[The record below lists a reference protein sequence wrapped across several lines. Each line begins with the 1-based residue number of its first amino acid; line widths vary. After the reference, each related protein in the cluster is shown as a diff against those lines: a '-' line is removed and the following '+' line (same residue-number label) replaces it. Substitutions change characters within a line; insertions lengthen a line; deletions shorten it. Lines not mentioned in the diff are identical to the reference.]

1 MNLISLIF
9 PCVQLWPGMTEAKEV
24 FLQVALYCAET
35 HYVSSSPTINIF
47 IFFIHFKLTNTQ
59 TVQ

>member
-35 HYVSSSPTINIF
+35 HYVSSSPTINIC
-47 IFFIHFKLTNTQ
+47 IFFYTF
-59 TVQ
+59 